1 MKNDSIALVEAQFS
15 LAPFRIAS
23 MAFVTSVLKLMA
35 SAALQTTGISTIPK
49 PRNSRNGFAF
59 IIDFV

>member
-1 MKNDSIALVEAQFS
+1 MKNDSITLVEAQFS

-23 MAFVTSVLKLMA
+23 MALETSVLKLMA
-35 SAALQTTGISTIPK
+35 SPALDTTEISIIPK

-59 IIDFV
+59 IIEKS

>member
-23 MAFVTSVLKLMA
+23 MALETSVLKLMA
-35 SAALQTTGISTIPK
+35 SPALQTTGISTIPK
-49 PRNSRNGFAF
+49 AEEQP
-59 IIDFV
+59 

>member
-1 MKNDSIALVEAQFS
+1 MKNDSSALVEAQFS

-23 MAFVTSVLKLMA
+23 MAFVTSVLRLTA
-35 SAALQTTGISTIPK
+35 AALQTTGISTIPK

-59 IIDFV
+59 IIEKS